1 MIARQKCHA
10 INRGIRR
17 VFPKNNRVINLIVLI
32 IVFLVNRL
40 PAVANGGQT
49 AFLVDDGH
57 PIYTNRLITL

>member
-17 VFPKNNRVINLIVLI
+17 VFPKNNRVINLI